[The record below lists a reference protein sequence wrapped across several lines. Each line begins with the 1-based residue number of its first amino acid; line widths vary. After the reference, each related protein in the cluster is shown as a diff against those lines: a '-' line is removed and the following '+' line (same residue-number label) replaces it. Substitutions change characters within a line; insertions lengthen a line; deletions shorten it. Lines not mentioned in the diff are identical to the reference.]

1 MQKRKRK
8 QVDKEE
14 ENSETLQRMN
24 IGRVG
29 KKSVDTCT
37 QEQGNNC

>member
-8 QVDKEE
+8 EVDKEE
-14 ENSETLQRMN
+14 ENSETLQRMK
-24 IGRVG
+24 IGREYE
-29 KKSVDTCT
+29 KSVDTCT